1 MTSLFMASPKTSRR
15 AFVHSMSVA
24 CALCAGLFTL
34 RTAHAGSYEDF
45 FVAVKRDD
53 PSIMQDLAE
62 RGFDLNTP
70 NPQGRHAL
78 HLALMEPALK
88 VARFLA
94 QHPNVNVNALTPE
107 DENPLMLAVIKGHIE
122 LAKILISR
130 DADVNKIGW
139 APLHYAASYSGP
151 QAVEQAALLLD
162 HHAYIDA
169 ESPNRTTPLMMA
181 AQYGAQ
187 DVVELL
193 LAEGADPLLTN
204 ELKLTALDFA
214 VLGERPSAIESISAA
229 IKARRPVGKW

>member
-1 MTSLFMASPKTSRR
+1 MSRLASGPVRYSRR
-15 AFVHSMSVA
+15 VFVQ
-24 CALCAGLFTL
+24 ALTLSGGLWAAWAPISL
-34 RTAHAGSYEDF
+34 ARAGSYEDF
-45 FVAVKRDD
+45 FVAVKRND
-53 PSIMQDLAE
+53 PSTMQELAE

-88 VARFLA
+88 VAEFLA
-94 QHPNVNVNALTPE
+94 KHPSVDVNALTPQ
-107 DENPLMLAVIKGHIE
+107 DENPLMLAVIKGHVD
-122 LAKILISR
+122 LAKVLLDR
-130 DADVNKIGW
+130 DADVNKTGW

-151 QAVEQAALLLD
+151 RAVEQVELLLE

-181 AQYGAQ
+181 AQYGVQ
-187 DVVELL
+187 EVVALL

-214 VLGERPSAIESISAA
+214 VRGKRPSAIESISAA